1 MSSCDS
7 IVKTNLIFGGCKLFV
22 SLHLNNWL
30 DLSLNHSLPSYLLI
44 LSRYLTTVLRISLVE
59 RYSRLI
65 PSVEHFASQG
75 KVKPEGCWSY
85 TCFFAGWGCG
95 YCLYDS
101 IAIWRFCF
109 RQEKIGVSWNA
120 RCIIYAIFLWIYILL
135 CIFICLH
142 ILWFYCLLF
151 PPLQSQVEKYL
162 LFMNTISL
170 LSCSWHFIGMHFFL
184 FKKLIWF
191 HEYLSE
197 SWNYGIITWFV
208 VLISSCVNHFKVSLL
223 QNCEIW
229 WDITFVWRPR
239 GQIFNSFKHS
249 NFQET
254 SLCSNSE
261 IWK

>member
-120 RCIIYAIFLWIYILL
+120 RCIIYAIFFMNIYFAMHFRLFTYFMVLL
-135 CIFICLH
+135 PSLSTSAKSGWKVLIVYEYYI
-142 ILWFYCLLF
+142 II
-151 PPLQSQVEKYL
+151 V
-162 LFMNTISL
+162 LFMAFHWDAFFSFQEAYLIPWIFVRKL
-170 LSCSWHFIGMHFFL
+170 KLWHYYLVCGSHFFL
-184 FKKLIWF
+184 R
-191 HEYLSE
+191 E
-197 SWNYGIITWFV
+197 SFY
-208 VLISSCVNHFKVSLL
+208 S
-223 QNCEIW
+223 
-229 WDITFVWRPR
+229 
-239 GQIFNSFKHS
+239 
-249 NFQET
+249 
-254 SLCSNSE
+254 
-261 IWK
+261 